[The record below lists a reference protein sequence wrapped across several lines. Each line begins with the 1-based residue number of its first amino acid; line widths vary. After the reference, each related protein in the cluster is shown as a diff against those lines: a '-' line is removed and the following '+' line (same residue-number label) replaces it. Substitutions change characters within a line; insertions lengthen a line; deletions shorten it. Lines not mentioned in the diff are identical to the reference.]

1 MTKSTRDKRAPAS
14 RTPFDFWK
22 PAAVAVCCV
31 IITAC
36 GSESGAPAGS
46 VIDVQPSEKEWATA
60 ASLSTD
66 PFSFVDQPVLV
77 TVRGPNGAPV
87 NNVDITISLDLA
99 PGTVP
104 LGEEAMFIFEDSN
117 PRDGV
122 PDTGPY
128 SGPVPPTIAS
138 MAVGA
143 LALPYQ
149 TSVGEFGSKQFIVRM
164 ALFGGY
170 LFYRGTLN
178 VGSGSSY
185 GSATFEVTCVDSG
198 TVTCP

>member
-1 MTKSTRDKRAPAS
+1 MNY
-14 RTPFDFWK
+14 WK
-22 PAAVAVCCV
+22 PAAVAVCCAFV
-31 IITAC
+31 IAC

-46 VIDVQPSEKEWATA
+46 AIDLQPPEKVWATA
-60 ASLSTD
+60 ATTSAD
-66 PFSFVDQPVLV
+66 PLSFVDQPVLV

-104 LGEEAMFIFEDSN
+104 LGDEVMFIFEDEN

-128 SGPVPPTIAS
+128 SGPVPPSITD

-164 ALFGGY
+164 ALFGGI
-170 LFYRGTLN
+170 LFYKGTLN

-185 GSATFEVTCVDSG
+185 GFATFEVTCEDSA
-198 TVTCP
+198 TITCP